1 MSFRSGAESPAEWAP
16 ITGGIDLNLLMLFLE
31 IVNAGSISQA
41 SVRLQSPKATLS
53 RKLRQLEEQ
62 VGAVLLKRGPHTREL
77 TDVGRALLYHCERI
91 AADASVASR
100 IAAEMQSHLSG
111 AMHISIPFGLGN
123 TWISRALTQ
132 FALQHADV
140 KLTIDVTNRWV
151 DVSEEPYDV
160 AIYIGRVRNEHL
172 PVRMLAELP
181 RGLYASPAY
190 IERAGAPRS
199 PSDLLKHDCIA
210 LETQINDGL
219 WTLPDPDDG
228 SPVRLSPRMT
238 VNDVVVARE
247 MALAGLG
254 LVMLTHALCEAEVGA
269 RKLVRL
275 LPDHPIPP
283 VPMVATFLER
293 RHMPLRTRAFID
305 LLAETIRADTHPS
318 T

>member
-1 MSFRSGAESPAEWAP
+1 
-16 ITGGIDLNLLMLFLE
+16 
-31 IVNAGSISQA
+31 
-41 SVRLQSPKATLS
+41 
-53 RKLRQLEEQ
+53 
-62 VGAVLLKRGPHTREL
+62 
-77 TDVGRALLYHCERI
+77 
-91 AADASVASR
+91 
-100 IAAEMQSHLSG
+100 
-111 AMHISIPFGLGN
+111 
-123 TWISRALTQ
+123 
-132 FALQHADV
+132 
-140 KLTIDVTNRWV
+140 
-151 DVSEEPYDV
+151 
-160 AIYIGRVRNEHL
+160 
-172 PVRMLAELP
+172 MLAELP

-254 LVMLTHALCEAEVGA
+254 LAMLTHALCESEVGA